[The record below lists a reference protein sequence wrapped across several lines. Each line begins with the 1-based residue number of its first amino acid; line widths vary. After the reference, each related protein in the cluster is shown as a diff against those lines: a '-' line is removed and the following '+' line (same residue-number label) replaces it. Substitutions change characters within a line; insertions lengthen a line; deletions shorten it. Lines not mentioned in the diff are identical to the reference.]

1 MSMLSKLLDRL
12 RYRLIT
18 HWLTVLRLQPG
29 DLLLVHHPGLI
40 NRLSNNVEMRYF
52 RDAKLPDVRLIYI
65 EADKPLFTQV
75 SFLELTEIYT
85 EAYLIYRRAEW
96 ERIQSEM
103 TIQPPGSQSTNASL
117 GRQVDEPEQK
127 PNGQPARRI

>member
-1 MSMLSKLLDRL
+1 MRKLLDRL
-12 RYRLIT
+12 RYRLISR
-18 HWLTVLRLQPG
+18 WITVLRLQPG

-40 NRLSNNVEMRYF
+40 NRLMNNVEMRYHK
-52 RDAKLPDVRLIYI
+52 DTGLPGVRLIYI
-65 EADKPLFTQV
+65 EPDRPLFTQL

-85 EAYLIYRRAEW
+85 ESYLIYRRAEW

-103 TIQPPGSQSTNASL
+103 TLQPPGSQSTNASL

>member
-1 MSMLSKLLDRL
+1 MRKFLDRL
-12 RYRLIT
+12 RYWLISR
-18 HWLTVLRLQPG
+18 WITVLRLKPG
-29 DLLLVHHPGLI
+29 DILLVHNQNLLE
-40 NRLSNNVEMRYF
+40 RLV
-52 RDAKLPDVRLIYI
+52 RDICGVAAPNRLIYI
-65 EADKPLFTQV
+65 EADKPLFTQL

-85 EAYLIYRRAEW
+85 ESYLIYRRAEW

-103 TIQPPGSQSTNASL
+103 TLQPPGSQSTNASL